1 MATFIDGEELSG
13 NDSLEFETEQT
24 QEVKQPEVKAEEKAP
39 EIPEK
44 YRGKSVEDIV
54 RMHQEAEKLIGK
66 QAQEVGEVRK
76 LADELIKQQLKPTEK
91 QPTKEEETE
100 VDFFVDPK
108 TAVRKAV
115 EEHPDVVQARMAA
128 AELKAEKAKRSL
140 AEKHPDAMQ
149 VVQDPEFAEWVKAS
163 KVRTALFVAADQ
175 QMDLDAADELLST
188 FKALKPRQQAT
199 TSTVT
204 KDDAEAL
211 RQSSLK
217 AASVDASGTGEVTKK
232 IYRRADLIRLQ
243 MTDPDRY
250 QSLQPEIFKAYA
262 EGRVK

>member
-108 TAVRKAV
+108 AAVKKAV
-115 EEHPDVVQARMAA
+115 EEHPDVV
-128 AELKAEKAKRSL
+128 EAKRNAEELRKERAQRTL
-140 AEKHPDAMQ
+140 AEKHPDAQ
-149 VVQDPEFAEWVKAS
+149 QIVTDPEFVQWIKAS
-163 KVRTALFVAADQ
+163 KIRLGLFVHADQ
-175 QMDLDAADELLST
+175 TGDVDAADELLST
-188 FKALKPRQQAT
+188 FKQLKPRQQAT
-199 TSTVT
+199 TSTAT

-217 AASVDASGTGEVTKK
+217 AASVDASGTGEAPKK

-243 MTDPDRY
+243 MTDPERY
-250 QSLQPEIFKAYA
+250 QSLQPEIFKAYS

>member
-13 NDSLEFETEQT
+13 NSELEFETEQT
-24 QEVKQPEVKAEEKAP
+24 PEVKQPEVKAEEKAP
-39 EIPEK
+39 ELPEK
-44 YRGKSVEDIV
+44 YRGKSVDDII

-76 LADELIKQQLKPTEK
+76 LADELIKQQLSPKQQ

-108 TAVRKAV
+108 KAV
-115 EEHPDVVQARMAA
+115 EKAVEGHPDVVKAREAA
-128 AELKAEKAKRSL
+128 AELKAEKAKKAL
-140 AEKHPDAMQ
+140 ADKHPDAMQ
-149 VVQDPEFAEWVKAS
+149 LVQDPEFIDWVKGS
-163 KVRTALFVAADQ
+163 KVRVSLFLAADQ
-175 QMDLDAADELLST
+175 NMDLDAADELLST
-188 FKALKPRQQAT
+188 FKQLKPRQQAT
-199 TSTVT
+199 TNTQA
-204 KDDAEAL
+204 KEDAEAL

-217 AASVDASGTGEVTKK
+217 AAGVDASGTGEAPKK

-250 QSLQPEIFKAYA
+250 QQLQPEIFKAYA

>member
-13 NDSLEFETEQT
+13 NDPFAEEQT
-24 QEVKQPEVKAEEKAP
+24 EVRAEVKPEPEVKEDVP
-39 EIPEK
+39 ELPEK
-44 YRGKSVEDIV
+44 YKGKKLEDIIK
-54 RMHQEAEKLIGK
+54 MHQEAERLIGK

-76 LADELIKQQLKPTEK
+76 LADELIKQQLAPKVEK
-91 QPTKEEETE
+91 PTKEEETE

-217 AASVDASGTGEVTKK
+217 AASVDASGTGEAPKK
-232 IYRRADLIRLQ
+232 IYRRADLIRLK

-250 QSLQPEIFKAYA
+250 NAMQDEILAAYA
-262 EGRVK
+262 SGRVK